1 MECGARAG
9 PSTAGEA
16 VAKKSFLQEREL
28 ASREG
33 RAPETELRLRVPGL
47 WAQLDGEHRPVPQ
60 ERG

>member
-1 MECGARAG
+1 MV
-9 PSTAGEA
+9 GEA

-28 ASREG
+28 APREG